1 MFLRERIT
9 RRRFIAMTAAMSG
22 AAAVSLGAS
31 SCEPPA
37 PDPLVPL
44 RGRAKGMPH
53 LAWAWHFGVD
63 GPPERMASVLA
74 QNNLGLI
81 LKTHNGTE
89 WMSRWDSS
97 EFAIS
102 GPARIA
108 ILANYFEKYGIP
120 FHSYWV
126 AQGLD
131 PAREAAMCSDVIN
144 AGARSIFV
152 DVEPWAGYW
161 QGTPQAAQY
170 FAQEFRR
177 LQPNG
182 MLHLCVEP
190 RPWVLPRI
198 PMAEFASVSSGIAP
212 MVYWESFNTSENVRY
227 FEQYGYS
234 PGAMGICPEFI
245 LDVSYS
251 LFAGYNMPIY
261 PVGQGASSYDAW
273 VRFMSRAY
281 QLNMGAVSVWR
292 YGVAKYADMAAAS
305 IRPAATARYLGRGA
319 TSAWRLAP
327 LLSSQNTR
335 ACLNVRERPAATAH
349 VVDCLYDGAKVTL
362 VMAPSTRMAAAG
374 GWSRSEDR
382 DGRRRVTRT
391 GTCGCCPHSPGYH

>member
-9 RRRFIAMTAAMSG
+9 RRRFIAMTAAMAG

-37 PDPLVPL
+37 PEPLVPL
-44 RGRAKGMPH
+44 RGRAKGIPH
-53 LAWAWHFGVD
+53 LVWAWHFGAD

-89 WMSRWDSS
+89 WMSKWDSS
-97 EFAIS
+97 TYGIN
-102 GPARIA
+102 GPGMVAV
-108 ILANYFEKYGIP
+108 LANYFEKYGIP

-126 AQGLD
+126 AQGRD
-131 PAREAAMCSDVIN
+131 PAREAVMCSDVIN
-144 AGARSIFV
+144 AGARSIFM

-161 QGTPQAAQY
+161 QGSAQAAAY
-170 FAQEFRR
+170 FAQEFRK
-177 LQPNG
+177 LQPNAT
-182 MLHLCVEP
+182 MHLCVEP
-190 RPWVLPRI
+190 RPWVTPRI
-198 PMAEFASVSSGIAP
+198 PMAEFAAMSQGIAP

-234 PGAMGICPEFI
+234 PGAAGICPEFL

-251 LFAGYNMPIY
+251 MFAGYKLPIY

-273 VRFMSRAY
+273 VRFMSRSY

-292 YGVAKYADMAAAS
+292 YGVS
-305 IRPAATARYLGRGA
+305 NEQI
-319 TSAWRLAP
+319 WP
-327 LLSSQNTR
+327 LLRYVQPRPPVTWEETPGLAIGSTAVIANTN
-335 ACLNVRERPAATAH
+335 ACLKVHDRPSAVAH
-349 VVDCLYDGAKVTL
+349 SEHCLYDGAKVTI
-362 VMAPSTRMAAAG
+362 
-374 GWSRSEDR
+374 R
-382 DGRRRVTRT
+382 DGPVDAE
-391 GTCGCCPHSPGYH
+391 GYRWWLVEVRNISGWVAEHDSQGNVWLLPA